1 MKPRLLT
8 WLMAGVVLAHLGA
21 FYLVS
26 GWNALP
32 KAAYVPPPT
41 FVAKETSWT
50 DDATGETHVY
60 REFQVST
67 KLAKLQP
74 DAAQQAGET
83 AK

>member
-1 MKPRLLT
+1 MNSRWVT
-8 WLMAGVVLAHLGA
+8 WLIAGVVLAHLGA

-50 DDATGETHVY
+50 DDATGEMVTY

-67 KLAKLQP
+67 KLAKLQESAP
-74 DAAQQAGET
+74 QKAQ
-83 AK
+83 K

>member
-1 MKPRLLT
+1 MNSRWGT
-8 WLMAGVVLAHLGA
+8 WLIAGVVLAHLGA

-50 DDATGETHVY
+50 DDATGEMVTY

-67 KLAKLQP
+67 KLAKLQA
-74 DAAQQAGET
+74 DT
-83 AK
+83 ASPKKTE

>member
-1 MKPRLLT
+1 MNSRWVT
-8 WLMAGVVLAHLGA
+8 WLIAGVVLAHLGA

-32 KAAYVPPPT
+32 KAAFVPPPT
-41 FVAKETSWT
+41 FIAKETTWT
-50 DDATGETHVY
+50 DKETGETLTY

-67 KLAKLQP
+67 KLAKLQEGAP
-74 DAAQQAGET
+74 QAA

>member
-1 MKPRLLT
+1 MTPSWIK
-8 WLMAGVVLAHLGA
+8 WMIAGVVLAHLGA

-50 DDATGETHVY
+50 DQATGETLTY

-67 KLAKLQP
+67 KLAKLQEP
-74 DAAQQAGET
+74 ASGQ
-83 AK
+83 KP

>member
-1 MKPRLLT
+1 MNSRWVT
-8 WLMAGVVLAHLGA
+8 WLIAGVVLAHLGA

-50 DDATGETHVY
+50 DDATGEMVTY

-67 KLAKLQP
+67 KLAKLQA
-74 DAAQQAGET
+74 DT
-83 AK
+83 ASPKKTE

>member
-1 MKPRLLT
+1 MTPGWIK
-8 WLMAGVVLAHLGA
+8 WMIAGVVLAHLGA

-50 DDATGETHVY
+50 DQATGETLTY

-67 KLAKLQP
+67 KLAKLQQ
-74 DAAQQAGET
+74 DAPKE
-83 AK
+83 K

>member
-1 MKPRLLT
+1 MSPRLIR
-8 WLMAGVVLAHLGA
+8 WLIAGVVLAHLGA

-32 KAAYVPPPT
+32 KATYIAPPT
-41 FVAKETSWT
+41 FIAKETSWT
-50 DDATGETHVY
+50 DKETGETLTY

-67 KLAKLQP
+67 KLAKLQA
-74 DAAQQAGET
+74 DAPQAE